1 MNSEQGAAAVLN
13 FHAIESP
20 LAQPRN
26 TILGQIIASIVG
38 VGICKLFLLSPHFES
53 IRWIGGALACA
64 AATAIMALT
73 KTVHPPAGSTALLA
87 VVTDEVI
94 PLGWWMVPMAL
105 LGAVLM
111 VSVALIFNNIQ
122 RTFPVYWWTPEDLT
136 RHKPSD
142 VESKLTP
149 MTSSS
154 TQGTDHGSS
163 ELLIL
168 IRPGQVIVPDQVY
181 MTEEEKTYLEE
192 LSGRLR

>member
-1 MNSEQGAAAVLN
+1 LNSEQGAAAVLN
-13 FHAIESP
+13 FYAIESP

-64 AATAIMALT
+64 AATAIMSLT

-105 LGAVLM
+105 LGSVLM
-111 VSVALIFNNIQ
+111 VSVGLIVNNIQ
-122 RTFPVYWWTPEDLT
+122 RTFPIYWWTPEDLT
-136 RHKPSD
+136 GHKPSD

-149 MTSSS
+149 MASSS
-154 TQGTDHGSS
+154 TQGTDYHSS
-163 ELLIL
+163 EMPIL
-168 IRPGQVIVPDQVY
+168 IRPGQVIVPDHVY
-181 MTEEEKTYLEE
+181 VTEEEKTYLEE